1 MHAGHRAAG
10 GGAMRVIGF
19 AIFLVWFTA
28 FGCGQRPS
36 STTGER
42 IFEDRLDRHVS
53 LAFEPKRIVSLSPA
67 HTELLFALGA
77 GDRVVGVSAFCNY
90 PADVQTKTN
99 IGGPDPSKLSLETIV
114 SLKPDFVLADSNYQ
128 KQAVESLERLRVPVL
143 AYEANSIDEIVRVM
157 TVLNQILGDLPAGK
171 KTVDEFK
178 RDANALAVGRYP
190 NPPTVLYLAGEQPIF
205 AAGGGSFTNEL
216 IERAGG
222 KNLFADI
229 KDKYPNVS
237 EEEILR
243 RNPDVI
249 VMARPADPE
258 PKRKELLA
266 RPAWQ
271 KLKAIQ
277 NQRIVFVDEDM
288 ASRPGPRILD
298 AIRELEHAL
307 HPKTKP

>member
-1 MHAGHRAAG
+1 MRFVYGLTILVFIVAA
-10 GGAMRVIGF
+10 
-19 AIFLVWFTA
+19 
-28 FGCGQRPS
+28 GCGQRPAK
-36 STTGER
+36 TMTGLGFDDDLGRGKFIEKTPQR
-42 IFEDRLDRHVS
+42 I
-53 LAFEPKRIVSLSPA
+53 ISLSPA

-90 PADVQTKTN
+90 PPEVKSRTN
-99 IGGPDPSKLSLETIV
+99 VGGPDPAKLSLETIV

-143 AYEANSIDEIVRVM
+143 AYEANSIKDITRVM
-157 TVLNQILGDLPAGK
+157 TVLNRILGDSPAGK
-171 KTVDEFK
+171 KTVEQFES
-178 RDANALAVGRYP
+178 DAKALAAGRHRD
-190 NPPTVLYLAGEQPIF
+190 PPTVLYLAGEQPIF

-222 KNLFADI
+222 KNLFGDLAD
-229 KDKYPNVS
+229 KFPNVS

-249 VMARPADPE
+249 VLARPPAPE
-258 PKRKELLA
+258 AKRKELLA
-266 RPAWQ
+266 RPTWRN
-271 KLKAIQ
+271 LKAIQ

-288 ASRPGPRILD
+288 ASRPGPRILN
-298 AIRELEHAL
+298 AIRELENAL

>member
-1 MHAGHRAAG
+1 MKQINGLSL
-10 GGAMRVIGF
+10 
-19 AIFLVWFTA
+19 AIFFAVL
-28 FGCGQRPS
+28 GCGKQPS
-36 STTGER
+36 KPMNELWY
-42 IFEDRLDRHVS
+42 DDDLDRGAS
-53 LAFEPKRIVSLSPA
+53 IKRDPLRIVSLSPT
-67 HTELLFALGA
+67 HTEMLFALGA
-77 GDRVVGVSAFCNY
+77 GDRVVGVTAYCNY
-90 PADVQTKTN
+90 PAEAKTKTN
-99 IGGPDPSKLSLETIV
+99 VGGPDSAKLSLETIL
-114 SLKPDFVLADSNYQ
+114 SLKPDLVLADSGFQ
-128 KQAVESLERLRVPVL
+128 KQVVESLARLGVPVL
-143 AYEANSIDEIVRVM
+143 AYEANSIEKVKVNLLLFERIVGHTEASRKM
-157 TVLNQILGDLPAGK
+157 IETF
-171 KTVDEFK
+171 EY
-178 RDANALAVGRYP
+178 DAKSRSVGRYP
-190 NPPTVLYLAGEQPIF
+190 DPPTVLYLAGEQPVF

-249 VMARPADPE
+249 VLARPVDPDA
-258 PKRKELLA
+258 KRKELLA
-266 RPAWQ
+266 RPTWQ

-298 AIRELEHAL
+298 AIRELENAL

>member
-1 MHAGHRAAG
+1 
-10 GGAMRVIGF
+10 MRIIQGLTFFALFVI
-19 AIFLVWFTA
+19 L
-28 FGCGQRPS
+28 GCGRQPPKPISGLGFDDDLGRSLFVEKPPQR
-36 STTGER
+36 
-42 IFEDRLDRHVS
+42 I
-53 LAFEPKRIVSLSPA
+53 ISLSPA

-90 PADVQTKTN
+90 PADVKTKTN
-99 IGGPDPSKLSLETIV
+99 IGGPDPAKLSLETIV

-128 KQAVESLERLRVPVL
+128 KDAVESLERLRVPVL
-143 AYEANSIDEIVRVM
+143 AYEANSIDDIVRVM
-157 TVLNQILGDLPAGK
+157 TVLNRILGDSPTGL
-171 KTVDEFK
+171 KTVEEFE
-178 RDANALAVGRYP
+178 RDAKTLSVGRYHS
-190 NPPTVLYLAGEQPIF
+190 PPTVLYLAGEQPIF

-249 VMARPADPE
+249 VLARPADPDT
-258 PKRKELLA
+258 KRKELLA
-266 RPAWQ
+266 RTAWQ

-277 NQRIVFVDEDM
+277 NQRIAFVDEDM
-288 ASRPGPRILD
+288 ASRPGPRIFD
-298 AIRELEHAL
+298 AIRELELAL
-307 HPKTKP
+307 HPKPKP

>member
-1 MHAGHRAAG
+1 
-10 GGAMRVIGF
+10 MRVIGF
-19 AIFLVWFTA
+19 TTFLIWLAV

-36 STTGER
+36 SATGDQTYEDQLNRR
-42 IFEDRLDRHVS
+42 IS
-53 LAFEPKRIVSLSPA
+53 LAREPKRIISLSPA
-67 HTELLFALGA
+67 HTELLFSLGA

-90 PADVQTKTN
+90 PADVKTKTN
-99 IGGPDPSKLSLETIV
+99 IGGPDPAKLSLETIV

-128 KQAVESLERLRVPVL
+128 KQAVESLERLRVPAL
-143 AYEANSIDEIVRVM
+143 AYEANSIDDIVRVM
-157 TVLNQILGDLPAGK
+157 TVLNRILGDSTTGK
-171 KTVDEFK
+171 KSVEQFE
-178 RDANALAVGRYP
+178 RDAKTLTVGRYP

-249 VMARPADPE
+249 VLARPADPE
-258 PKRKELLA
+258 AKRKELLA
-266 RPAWQ
+266 RPTWQ

-298 AIRELEHAL
+298 AIRELELAL

>member
-1 MHAGHRAAG
+1 MK
-10 GGAMRVIGF
+10 VIYLTAFVLWF
-19 AIFLVWFTA
+19 AA

-36 STTGER
+36 SATGDR
-42 IFEDRLDRHVS
+42 IFEDRLNRRVS
-53 LAFEPKRIVSLSPA
+53 LAHEPKRIVSLSPA

-77 GDRVVGVSAFCNY
+77 GDRVVGVSAFCNF
-90 PADVQTKTN
+90 PADVKTKTN
-99 IGGPDPSKLSLETIV
+99 IGGPDPAKLSLETIV

-128 KQAVESLERLRVPVL
+128 KQAVESLERLRVPIL
-143 AYEANSIDEIVRVM
+143 AYEANSIDEIFHMM
-157 TVLNQILGDLPAGK
+157 TVLSRILGDTPVRL
-171 KTVDEFK
+171 KTVNEFE
-178 RDANALAVGRYP
+178 RDAKALSIGRYP

-222 KNLFADI
+222 KNLFGDI

-249 VMARPADPE
+249 VLARPADPDA
-258 PKRKELLA
+258 KKKELLA
-266 RPAWQ
+266 RPTWQ

-298 AIRELEHAL
+298 AIRELENAL
-307 HPKTKP
+307 HPKTTP

>member
-1 MHAGHRAAG
+1 
-10 GGAMRVIGF
+10 MRVIN
-19 AIFLVWFTA
+19 ATTLLVLLLA
-28 FGCGQRPS
+28 LGCGQRPPKPIS
-36 STTGER
+36 GLGFDDDLGRSTFIEKPPQR
-42 IFEDRLDRHVS
+42 VI
-53 LAFEPKRIVSLSPA
+53 SLSPA

-77 GDRVVGVSAFCNY
+77 GDRVVGVSAFCNF
-90 PADVQTKTN
+90 PPEVKSRTN
-99 IGGPDPSKLSLETIV
+99 VGGPDPAKFSLETIV

-143 AYEANSIDEIVRVM
+143 AYEANSIDDIVRVM
-157 TVLNQILGDLPAGK
+157 TVLHRILGDSPTGK
-171 KTVDEFK
+171 KTVEQFE
-178 RDANALAVGRYP
+178 RDAKALAVGRYRDM
-190 NPPTVLYLAGEQPIF
+190 PTVLYLAGEQPIF

-222 KNLFADI
+222 KNLFGDI

-249 VMARPADPE
+249 VLARPPDPE
-258 PKRKELLA
+258 AKRKELLA
-266 RPAWQ
+266 RPTWQ

-298 AIRELEHAL
+298 AIRELENAL